1 MKLQEIHST
10 SHPLLKRLKKLQR
23 VSKEQDYFL
32 VEGTH
37 AIEEALACDWPLD
50 CIACTQRWLDAHP
63 TKLHG
68 FQKTCYCVPDSW
80 LAQAVTTESPD
91 GVAAIA
97 CAPNL
102 ATNRSDYK
110 SLLQGLSL
118 AIVTD
123 GVQDP
128 GNVGTLLRSIV
139 AVSGD
144 GLFLSED
151 SVHPL
156 HPKLIRSTAG
166 QWFRKPPKRVAISTF
181 LDAAK
186 SLNIQIL
193 VATATG
199 QSLWKSDLRRP
210 TLVIV
215 GSEGSG
221 VKTAVASMANGSVSI
236 PMAPGVESLN
246 VSIAGTLVLYEA
258 RRQRAPTSM

>member
-1 MKLQEIHST
+1 MKIQEIHST
-10 SHPLLKRLKKLQR
+10 SHPLLKRLKKLHR
-23 VSKEQDYFL
+23 VSKDEVNFL

-37 AIEEALACDWPLD
+37 AIEEALACNWPLD
-50 CIACTQRWLDAHP
+50 CIICTQRWLDAQHRQV
-63 TKLHG
+63 HG

-102 ATNRSDYK
+102 SIQSSDFK
-110 SLLQGLSL
+110 SVLRGLSL

-128 GNVGTLLRSIV
+128 GNVGTLLRSVV
-139 AVSGD
+139 AASAD

-166 QWFRKPPKRVAISTF
+166 QWFRKPPRRVVIGDF
-181 LDAAK
+181 LEAAK
-186 SLNIQIL
+186 SLGIQVL
-193 VATATG
+193 VASAGSQT
-199 QSLWKSDLRRP
+199 LWKTDLRRP
-210 TLVIV
+210 TLLVV
-215 GSEGSG
+215 GSEGAG
-221 VKTAVASMANGSVSI
+221 VRTSVASMASGSVSI
-236 PMAPGVESLN
+236 PMAQGVESLN
-246 VSIAGTLVLYEA
+246 VAIAGTLVLYESK
-258 RRQRAPTSM
+258 RQRDVTN

>member
-1 MKLQEIHST
+1 MKIQEIHST

-23 VSKEQDYFL
+23 VSKDEVNFL

-37 AIEEALACDWPLD
+37 AIEEALACNWPLD
-50 CIACTQRWLDAHP
+50 CIICTQRWLDAQHRQV
-63 TKLHG
+63 HG
-68 FQKTCYCVPDSW
+68 FQKTCYCVPETW
-80 LAQAVTTESPD
+80 LAQAVTTETPD

-102 ATNRSDYK
+102 SIQSSDFK
-110 SLLQGLSL
+110 SVLRGLSL

-139 AVSGD
+139 AVSAD

-166 QWFRKPPKRVAISTF
+166 QWFRKPPQRVAISAF

-186 SLNIQIL
+186 SQGLQVLI
-193 VATATG
+193 ASAG
-199 QSLWKSDLRRP
+199 SQSLWKTNLQRP
-210 TLVIV
+210 TLLVV
-215 GSEGSG
+215 GSEGAG
-221 VKTAVASMANGSVSI
+221 VKQTVASMASGTISI
-236 PMAPGVESLN
+236 PMATGVESLN
-246 VSIAGTLVLYEA
+246 VGIAGTLVLYEA
-258 RRQRAPTSM
+258 KRQRESKG

>member
-1 MKLQEIHST
+1 MKIQEIHST

-23 VSKEQDYFL
+23 VSKEEDYFL

-50 CIACTQRWLDAHP
+50 CVVCTQRWLDNHR
-63 TKLHG
+63 TQLRH
-68 FQKTCYCVPDSW
+68 FQKSCYCVPDPW

-102 ATNRSDYK
+102 ATNRSDYN
-110 SLLQGLSL
+110 SFLRGLSL
-118 AIVTD
+118 AIITD

-139 AVSGD
+139 AVSAD

-166 QWFRKPPKRVAISTF
+166 QWFRKPPQRVNIAAF

-186 SLNIQIL
+186 SLGIQIL
-193 VATATG
+193 VASADG

-210 TLVIV
+210 TLLIV
-215 GSEGSG
+215 GSEGAG
-221 VKTAVASMANGSVSI
+221 VKASVASMASGSVSI
-236 PMAPGVESLN
+236 PMAQNVESLN
-246 VSIAGTLVLYEA
+246 VGIAGTLVLYESK
-258 RRQRAPTSM
+258 RQRDATK